1 MMLRTSRWILLV
13 LAAALAAGCS
23 QAVLEATDEP
33 AAVVEPIAGTDIQKV
48 TLTEEAATRIGLETA
63 AVSADASGQAVV
75 PSAAV
80 IYDANG
86 ATWVYTNPDGL
97 EFVRVSIT
105 VAAIDGSDA
114 VITQGPS
121 TGTRVVIVGV
131 AELYGTEFGVGEP
144 G

>member
-1 MMLRTSRWILLV
+1 MLRTSRWILLA
-13 LAAALAAGCS
+13 LAAALAAGCT

-33 AAVVEPIAGTDIQKV
+33 AAVVESIAGSEIQKV
-48 TLTEEAATRIGLETA
+48 TLSEQAATRIGVETA
-63 AVSADASGQAVV
+63 AVASDASGQVVV

-97 EFVRVSIT
+97 EFVRASIT
-105 VAAIDGSDA
+105 VAAIDGMEA
-114 VITQGPS
+114 VITDGPPA
-121 TGTRVVIVGV
+121 GTQVVIVGV